1 MASKLYGLIPA
12 AGIGERFSGMPGSL
26 PKQYR
31 TLASPS
37 GMRTMLE
44 HSVRALLAS
53 PEIDIVFV
61 VLAAG
66 DAHFRTI
73 DWSDVKARVEP
84 LYCGGA
90 SRRDSVL
97 NGLVAMEDSVD
108 PDDWILVHDGARP
121 CLDAAALRRLVDEVA
136 GDAEGPGGIL
146 AVPVADT
153 LKHADSQG
161 CIAAT
166 APREGLWQAQ
176 TPQMFRHGLLTRAL
190 LAAPQVTDEAGA
202 VEQLGLHP
210 RLVRGSPGNLKVTL
224 PEDLALAELILRQA
238 DR

>member
-12 AGIGERFSGMPGSL
+12 AGTGERFSGMPGSL
-26 PKQYR
+26 PKQYQR
-31 TLASPS
+31 LDSAS
-37 GMRTMLE
+37 GVRTMLE
-44 HSVRALLAS
+44 HSVRALLAL
-53 PEIDIVFV
+53 PDIDVVFV

-66 DAHFRTI
+66 DAHFRAI

-108 PDDWILVHDGARP
+108 PDDWVLVHDGARP
-121 CLDAAALRRLVDEVA
+121 CLGAVSLRRLVDEVA

-153 LKHADSQG
+153 LKHADNQG

-166 APREGLWQAQ
+166 APRDGLWQAQ
-176 TPQMFRHGLLTRAL
+176 TPQMFRHGLLTRAM
-190 LAAPQVTDEAGA
+190 AAALQVTDEAGA
-202 VEQLGLHP
+202 VEQLGLRP
-210 RLVRGSPGNLKVTL
+210 RLVRGSSRNLKVTL
-224 PEDLALAELILRQA
+224 REDLTLAELILRQA
-238 DR
+238 DQ